1 MMKFEDV
8 KVKDLKDVLIKY
20 NKSVRKLTYKGVSKK
35 RKSEVIEI
43 LNSDFKPKFGEKSIN
58 LKHKSGRF
66 TKKLKK

>member
-1 MMKFEDV
+1 MKLEDV
-8 KVKDLKDVLIKY
+8 KAKELKSVLINY
-20 NKSVRKLTYKGVSKK
+20 NRSVRKNTYKAVSKK

-43 LNSDFKPKFGEKSIN
+43 LKSDFKPKFSEKSIN